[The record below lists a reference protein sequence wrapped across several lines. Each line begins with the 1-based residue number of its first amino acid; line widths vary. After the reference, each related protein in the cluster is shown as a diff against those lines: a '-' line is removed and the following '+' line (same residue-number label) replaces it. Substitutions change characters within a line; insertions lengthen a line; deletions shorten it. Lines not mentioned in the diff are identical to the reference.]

1 VQPPSL
7 NWRADSE
14 ADWTE
19 VVAEETAAEK
29 GGGGGGQGLCGRW
42 RTAARALS
50 PRRATTTELGFR
62 IIGGG
67 RPLPMIEEVVGAA
80 VGMATT

>member
-19 VVAEETAAEK
+19 VVAEEIAAEK
-29 GGGGGGQGLCGRW
+29 GGGGGGQGLCGWW
-42 RTAARALS
+42 RTAARAPS
-50 PRRATTTELGFR
+50 PRHATTTELGFR
-62 IIGGG
+62 IIGGR
-67 RPLPMIEEVVGAA
+67 RPLLVIEEVVGAA
-80 VGMATT
+80 VGTATT